1 MPRQPATLRNSRL
14 FGRIDRWEYS
24 LCQHIN
30 QGMRFRPV
38 HGFFSLV
45 SRLGDGPFWY
55 ALILALPLLHPR
67 GGLALAVD
75 MALTGLCCTL
85 SYKALKQSLV
95 RERPFISFPNIHCG
109 TPPLDRYSFPSGHTL
124 HAVCFTLMLFPTA
137 PALALAVLPFTVA
150 VAASRVIL
158 GLHYPSDVAAG
169 AMVGTGIALLSLNL
183 VPPAALLNWLS
194 GLFQ

>member
-1 MPRQPATLRNSRL
+1 MPRQPVTLHNTRI
-14 FGRIDRWEYS
+14 FGRIDRWEYG

-38 HGFFSLV
+38 QGFFSLV

-55 ALILALPLLHPR
+55 ALILTVPLLHPR
-67 GGLALAVD
+67 GGLALAVS

-109 TPPLDRYSFPSGHTL
+109 MPPLDRYSFPSGHTL
-124 HAVCFTLMLFPTA
+124 HAVCFTVMLFQAAPT
-137 PALALAVLPFTVA
+137 LALAVLPFTLS

-169 AMVGTGIALLSLNL
+169 ALMGTGIALLSLSL
-183 VPPAALLNWLS
+183 APPAELLGLLS
-194 GLFQ
+194 GLI